1 MTRGLD
7 HGSWTLLHRMYPE
20 ANIPVVQISV
30 NPFLSAKEQF
40 EIGEALKG
48 LGQED
53 ILVIGS
59 GVTVHNLRALKW
71 NQTTPE
77 KWAIEFDD
85 WIIKHMQNNDKDALF
100 NWEKNA
106 PHAHQEYQEQNIL
119 FLYLSLWE
127 VVKIAVKSF
136 TVVTSLV
143 H

>member
-1 MTRGLD
+1 MD
-7 HGSWTLLHRMYPE
+7 TLASHVSRSKYSCRP
-20 ANIPVVQISV
+20 NISKSI
-30 NPFLSAKEQF
+30 PFSAKEQF
-40 EIGEALKG
+40 KIGEALKG

-77 KWAIEFDD
+77 QWAIEFDD
-85 WIIKHMQNNDKDALF
+85 WIIKHMQAADKDALF

-106 PHAHQEYQEQNIL
+106 PHAQLAVPRAEH
-119 FLYLSLWE
+119 FVPLYLSLWE

-136 TVVTSLV
+136 IAVTSLV